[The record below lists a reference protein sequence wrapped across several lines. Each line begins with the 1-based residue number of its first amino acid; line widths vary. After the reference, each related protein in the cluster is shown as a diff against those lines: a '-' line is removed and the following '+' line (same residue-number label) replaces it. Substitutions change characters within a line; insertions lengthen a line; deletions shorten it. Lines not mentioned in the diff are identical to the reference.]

1 MVSGCKELG
10 CDWPARAA
18 GRRHDWLK
26 PRPRQH
32 AAAGLATDSQSPP
45 PARTADPA
53 RGARGQGRGPQGR
66 ARSGNMAAA
75 DLLQIPDV
83 DIDSD
88 GVFKYV
94 LIRVHA
100 APPSGAPAGESKEI
114 VRGYKWAEYH
124 GEGWAGPPAPVGGA
138 SHGCGA
144 GPRAAVGG
152 GPLRGLTLAGP
163 EEPGSCGHGLPRPT
177 APSPSAPAQAHLFS
191 IPPQPGGAP
200 ELGEEL
206 LRAGASDTLGPECS
220 HS

>member
-1 MVSGCKELG
+1 
-10 CDWPARAA
+10 
-18 GRRHDWLK
+18 
-26 PRPRQH
+26 
-32 AAAGLATDSQSPP
+32 
-45 PARTADPA
+45 
-53 RGARGQGRGPQGR
+53 
-66 ARSGNMAAA
+66 MAAA
-75 DLLQIPDV
+75 DLAQIPDV

-124 GEGWAGPPAPVGGA
+124 GEGWAGPLASVGGV

-144 GPRAAVGG
+144 GPRAVVEGGALRSPWPRGAGVLGAWAVT
-152 GPLRGLTLAGP
+152 PDPSESQRTC
-163 EEPGSCGHGLPRPT
+163 PG
-177 APSPSAPAQAHLFS
+177 APLFS
-191 IPPQPGGAP
+191 FIPPQPGGAP